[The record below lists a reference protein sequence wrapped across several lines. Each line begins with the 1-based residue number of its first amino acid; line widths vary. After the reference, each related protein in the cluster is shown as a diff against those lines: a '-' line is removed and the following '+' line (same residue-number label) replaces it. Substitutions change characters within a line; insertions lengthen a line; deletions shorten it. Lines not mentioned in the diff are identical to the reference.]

1 MSAPTD
7 VPTRPLGGIVD
18 GLGRA
23 GLVLAAVALAVAVG
37 LLGTH
42 HASLD
47 ELRDAIASG
56 QVHEVRVAGSP
67 LPPGASGFTTAYVRW
82 SADGFDRVTEV
93 RQLGSAA
100 AEDGGRT
107 EAVVGSIDAYL
118 REVQGAGV
126 LRIVHDDSARPTG
139 GSVLGIDVP
148 AWVAGG
154 AVLVWVLTVLL
165 LVAGPEPSR
174 ATRWGWF
181 WLLLSALAPLTTV
194 VFLVAGEP
202 VHPVP
207 GAPGARRR
215 FGGVRAFV
223 LVLLL
228 GGFAWSSR

>member
-23 GLVLAAVALAVAVG
+23 GLVLAAVAVAVAVG

-47 ELRDAIASG
+47 ELREAIASG
-56 QVHEVRVAGSP
+56 QVHEVRVAGT

-82 SADGFDRVTEV
+82 SADGFDRLTTV
-93 RQLGSAA
+93 RQVSDLTYR
-100 AEDGGRT
+100 DGTGPDWVR
-107 EAVVGSIDAYL
+107 GSIEADL
-118 REVQGAGV
+118 RQAQGSGV
-126 LRIVHDDSARPTG
+126 LRIVHDESVRPTG
-139 GSVLGIDVP
+139 GSMLGIDVP
-148 AWVAGG
+148 SWVAGG

-181 WLLLSALAPLTTV
+181 WLLLSALAPLATV

-202 VHPVP
+202 AHPVP

-215 FGGVRAFV
+215 LGGVRAFV

-228 GGFAWSSR
+228 GGFAWSAR